1 MHPIPGDSAKSQSFV
16 LNRRPISQKS
26 CDVDMRFQLLKD
38 TVAMPIKPA
47 PAGRQPATRADFHR
61 ILGSLDDPKIIDI
74 LKLNPTVSDLEQ
86 AAICVAGD
94 QDTLAKGG
102 HRVSSVAVRVA
113 EIIAAEE
120 EEADRTPPP
129 SPEA

>member
-1 MHPIPGDSAKSQSFV
+1 
-16 LNRRPISQKS
+16 
-26 CDVDMRFQLLKD
+26 MRFQFSKD

-47 PAGRQPATRADFHR
+47 SAAASRQPATRADFHR

-74 LKLNPTVSDLEQ
+74 LGLNPTVSDLEQ

-113 EIIAAEE
+113 EIIVAAEE
-120 EEADRTPPP
+120 EDSTPPP
-129 SPEA
+129 SPET

>member
-1 MHPIPGDSAKSQSFV
+1 
-16 LNRRPISQKS
+16 
-26 CDVDMRFQLLKD
+26 MRFQFSKD

-47 PAGRQPATRADFHR
+47 SAAASCQPATRADFHR

-74 LKLNPTVSDLEQ
+74 LELNPTVSDLEQ

-94 QDTLAKGG
+94 QDTLAKSG

-113 EIIAAEE
+113 EIIVAAEE
-120 EEADRTPPP
+120 EEDDSTSPP